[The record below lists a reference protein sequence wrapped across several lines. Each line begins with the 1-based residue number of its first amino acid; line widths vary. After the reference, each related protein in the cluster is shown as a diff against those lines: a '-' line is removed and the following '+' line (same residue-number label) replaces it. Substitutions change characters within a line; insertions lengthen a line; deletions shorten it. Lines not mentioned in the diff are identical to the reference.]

1 MKREE
6 KNALSQQRILE
17 AAMEEFSRKGYEG
30 ASLSTAC
37 AEKGISKGIVY
48 HHYKDKDELYLRC
61 VQLCFDAVTAAL
73 RQTAQALE
81 GPVEQRLRDYFDARL
96 RFFGGH
102 PLELGVFAD
111 AVFRPAPALRE
122 RIADCRREFDALNI
136 SVLTDLLDSGAL
148 RSGLSAAEIVEDFR
162 LYMDVF
168 NLRFRTA
175 LQEGRAVE
183 EVLREHEI
191 RCHRQIDILLFGV
204 MGEHD
209 EKTI

>member
-30 ASLSTAC
+30 ASLSTVC

-48 HHYKDKDELYLRC
+48 HYYRDKDALYLRC
-61 VQLCFDAVTAAL
+61 VQQCFDALTAEL
-73 RQTAQALE
+73 RQAAQALA

-96 RFFGGH
+96 RFFAGH
-102 PLELGVFAD
+102 PLELGIFAD
-111 AVFRPAPALRE
+111 AVFRPVPALRE
-122 RIADCRREFDALNI
+122 QIADCRREFDALNI
-136 SVLTDLLDSGAL
+136 AVLTALLDSGTL
-148 RSGLSAAEIVEDFR
+148 RPGLSAEEIAGDFR
-162 LYMDVF
+162 LYMDSF

-175 LQEGRAVE
+175 LQEGRPPE
-183 EVLREHEI
+183 EVLQEHEI
-191 RCHRQIDILLFGV
+191 QCHRQLNVLLFGV
-204 MGEHD
+204 LGEHH

>member
-73 RQTAQALE
+73 RQLPATLE
-81 GPVEQRLRDYFDARL
+81 EAKQ
-96 RFFGGH
+96 
-102 PLELGVFAD
+102 
-111 AVFRPAPALRE
+111 
-122 RIADCRREFDALNI
+122 I
-136 SVLTDLLDSGAL
+136 
-148 RSGLSAAEIVEDFR
+148 AAESSFLKEILPEGF
-162 LYMDVF
+162 LY
-168 NLRFRTA
+168 
-175 LQEGRAVE
+175 
-183 EVLREHEI
+183 
-191 RCHRQIDILLFGV
+191 
-204 MGEHD
+204 
-209 EKTI
+209 